1 MIVVKLAYCMF
12 ILDQEQ
18 MVAGYTR
25 RYSKRTR
32 RYVNRP
38 SSSFG
43 ALRNQYRQP
52 DRITFDEIN
61 DYVKDKHILG
71 NLMITIC
78 DKGYLDVFRLFYR
91 INKMEQYT
99 NFVAFILDKEGY
111 EVMFNSYP
119 LFVDLKSRRLSSIPL

>member
-1 MIVVKLAYCMF
+1 MF

-43 ALRNQYRQP
+43 AVRNQYRQS
-52 DRITFDEIN
+52 DRITFNEIN

-71 NLMITIC
+71 NLMVTRFFHGRY
-78 DKGYLDVFRLFYR
+78 D
-91 INKMEQYT
+91 E
-99 NFVAFILDKEGY
+99 Y
-111 EVMFNSYP
+111 EHGK
-119 LFVDLKSRRLSSIPL
+119 DAEHQHD

>member
-1 MIVVKLAYCMF
+1 MIIVKLANSIF
-12 ILDQEQ
+12 ILDNEQ
-18 MVAGYTR
+18 MVAGYNR
-25 RYSKRTR
+25 RYSRRTR
-32 RYVNRP
+32 NFSNRP
-38 SSSFG
+38 SSSLG
-43 ALRNQYRQP
+43 ALRNSYPQP

-61 DYVKDKHILG
+61 SYVKDKHING